1 MGIRAV
7 QAGALTAAID
17 RETSPNHPETKDFER
32 AAPYRA
38 ICAELGVD
46 PAQLAHQYALDMK
59 GANTVV
65 LEVKNRDELAQCL
78 QAEADGLLSDE
89 LRTRIDDCVK
99 Q

>member
-46 PAQLAHQYALDMK
+46 PAQLAH
-59 GANTVV
+59 
-65 LEVKNRDELAQCL
+65 
-78 QAEADGLLSDE
+78 
-89 LRTRIDDCVK
+89 
-99 Q
+99 